1 LSCQLASCQPGSI
14 FFATFWEENLYIF
27 ASCNNEFEVICVN
40 EVIKAEEQFWLAIW
54 QWGGSQA

>member
-1 LSCQLASCQPGSI
+1 LSSCPPAGSI

-40 EVIKAEEQFWLAIW
+40 EVIKAEEQFWWAIW
-54 QWGGSQA
+54 QWGGSQV